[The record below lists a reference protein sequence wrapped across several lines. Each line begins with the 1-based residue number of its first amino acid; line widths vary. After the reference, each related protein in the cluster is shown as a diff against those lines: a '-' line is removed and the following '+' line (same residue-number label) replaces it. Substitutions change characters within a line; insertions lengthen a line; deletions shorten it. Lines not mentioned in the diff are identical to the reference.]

1 MVYQGSKAKLR
12 KYILPILQNCINE
25 NHIENYYEP
34 FCGGANMIDHIRCKN
49 RIGSDINSELIELLK
64 YMRDNPN
71 LDIFP
76 QDCSFEHYSDVRE
89 NRKNKTNKYSTPYT
103 SGIGYFAS
111 FGGRYFQGGYG
122 RNAKGGKCIYNER
135 LRNAKEQ
142 ASLLMGIE
150 FNTCS
155 FENYN
160 PNDFKNCLFYL
171 DPPYYNTKE
180 YENKFDY
187 EKFYNWCEE
196 LGKENYVFISEY
208 YMPSNFQCIW
218 SKERMVLQKSD
229 REKGEI
235 AVEKLFTIGK
245 SKANNLEKD
254 IFDL

>member
-1 MVYQGSKAKLR
+1 
-12 KYILPILQNCINE
+12 
-25 NHIENYYEP
+25 
-34 FCGGANMIDHIRCKN
+34 MIDHIRCKN

-160 PNDFKNCLFYL
+160 PNNFKNCLFYL